1 MKLHELKTWPVAFE
15 AVERGSKHHEIRK
28 NDRYFIKGDL
38 LQLREW
44 DPTTEKYTGRE
55 RTVRV
60 SHISYGGSWDLP
72 DDLCVMSIERR
83 ETDRPSTVAALQA
96 VAEAAAPFAHQPFDG
111 DSMRLTD
118 ALAALGETENSGCGW
133 LWPVG
138 RSAMRLDKSGAYVC
152 PQCNLG
158 LSVDGVVFT
167 LAEAKAL
174 VAAVMGDRF
183 DTKHIDSAVRK
194 LDAAEKGGP

>member
-1 MKLHELKTWPVAFE
+1 VTKLHELKTWPVAFE

-118 ALAALGETENSGCGW
+118 ALAALGETQSSPSSGDDHRDFIRSVAKRCAGCNRW
-133 LWPVG
+133 EGSFAGTRFVG
-138 RSAMRLDKSGAYVC
+138 CEAYRSEDPGEWCVGCEAQAIIE
-152 PQCNLG
+152 G
-158 LSVDGVVFT
+158 LAADGS
-167 LAEAKAL
+167 
-174 VAAVMGDRF
+174 
-183 DTKHIDSAVRK
+183 SAS
-194 LDAAEKGGP
+194 EKEK